1 MYCLINC
8 SVKRWGEVERNQG
21 LNELIA
27 PKYQTKTQNKGSST
41 PSSSCSFFQFFLPP
55 SVHSSNSLLCFLCRS
70 GCLVCGL
77 CTSPRLPPSHTL
89 SLDCPQTPRPTWL
102 QKKKKDLS
110 SFIFALISLDS
121 SLSLTHSPS
130 PIFSNPMPSFS
141 ETPDSSRK
149 MRLLMFACF
158 LTHYSINSTRKDTKK
173 IEQSRIK

>member
-1 MYCLINC
+1 MYCLIDC

-21 LNELIA
+21 LNEIIA

-41 PSSSCSFFQFFLPP
+41 PSSSCSLFQFFLPP

-102 QKKKKDLS
+102 QKKKTYPLLS
-110 SFIFALISLDS
+110 LLSYHLTHH
-121 SLSLTHSPS
+121 SLSLTVHP
-130 PIFSNPMPSFS
+130 PSFQ
-141 ETPDSSRK
+141 TQCH
-149 MRLLMFACF
+149 LF
-158 LTHYSINSTRKDTKK
+158 LRHLIAAERWDF
-173 IEQSRIK
+173 